1 MAKVHNTDY
10 TIRHGKL
17 NKKDEVIYREQYGK
31 ERMYTVRNPFQGP
44 ATKAQKD
51 HRSFFGKVNS
61 VVNLIMA
68 DPAQQAEWKARMD
81 EYNRSINVCVP
92 PYPKRFTTTRQY
104 VFSVISNRLK
114 QLNAANH
121 NSETEQPT
129 LPRGIKLSVAAFSDL
144 SAADIYEILKARYAV
159 FTIEQGITYLDE
171 DNIDYVST
179 HFSLRRNGQVIAYAR
194 LFPDADKEV
203 LRVGRMLTLSHDANH
218 RRSQTPRIR
227 QVAPACSNACN
238 PVLRTLWLSID
249 WQHLLRSRHPSPLH
263 GKIVITTILNLK
275 QYAFNVQ

>member
-121 NSETEQPT
+121 NFETEQPT

-203 LRVGRMLTLSHDANH
+203 LRVGRMLTLTSERGKGYGRYLMMQIIEEAKRQGFAKLRLHA
-218 RRSQTPRIR
+218 QTHAIPFYELFGF
-227 QVAPACSNACN
+227 Q
-238 PVLRTLWLSID
+238 SIGNIFSEAD
-249 WQHLLRSRHPSPLH
+249 IPHLCMEKLL
-263 GKIVITTILNLK
+263 
-275 QYAFNVQ
+275 

>member
-1 MAKVHNTDY
+1 MAKTSNIDY
-10 TIRHGKL
+10 SIRHGKL
-17 NKKDEVIYREQYGK
+17 NKKDNVIHRVRNGK
-31 ERMYTVRNPFQGP
+31 EHVYSILSPSTQP
-44 ATKAQKD
+44 ATKAQND
-51 HRSFFGKVNS
+51 HRKLFGKVNS
-61 VVNLIMA
+61 LVNIIMA

-203 LRVGRMLTLSHDANH
+203 LRVGRMLTLTSERGKGYGRYLMMQIIEEAKRQGFAKLRLHA
-218 RRSQTPRIR
+218 QTHAVPFYELFGF
-227 QVAPACSNACN
+227 Q
-238 PVLRTLWLSID
+238 SIGNIFSEAD
-249 WQHLLRSRHPSPLH
+249 IPHLCMEKSL
-263 GKIVITTILNLK
+263 
-275 QYAFNVQ
+275 

>member
-129 LPRGIKLSVAAFSDL
+129 LPRGIKLSIAAFSDL

-194 LFPDADKEV
+194 LFPDADKEM
-203 LRVGRMLTLSHDANH
+203 LRVGRMLTLTSERGKGYGRYLMMQIIEEAKRQGFAKLRLHA
-218 RRSQTPRIR
+218 QTHAIPFYELFGF
-227 QVAPACSNACN
+227 Q
-238 PVLRTLWLSID
+238 SIGNIFSEAD
-249 WQHLLRSRHPSPLH
+249 IPHLCMEKSL
-263 GKIVITTILNLK
+263 
-275 QYAFNVQ
+275 

>member
-17 NKKDEVIYREQYGK
+17 NKRDEVIYREQYGK

-203 LRVGRMLTLSHDANH
+203 LRVGRMLTLTSERGKGYGRYLMTQIIEEAKRQGFAKLRLHA
-218 RRSQTPRIR
+218 QTHAIPFYELFGFQSVGDIFSE
-227 QVAPACSNACN
+227 ADIP
-238 PVLRTLWLSID
+238 
-249 WQHLLRSRHPSPLH
+249 HLCMEKLL
-263 GKIVITTILNLK
+263 
-275 QYAFNVQ
+275 

>member
-68 DPAQQAEWKARMD
+68 DPAQQAEWKACMD

-129 LPRGIKLSVAAFSDL
+129 LPRGIKLSIAAFSDL

-194 LFPDADKEV
+194 LFPDADKEM
-203 LRVGRMLTLSHDANH
+203 LRVGRMLTLTSERGKGYGRYLMMQIIEEAKRQGFAKLRLHA
-218 RRSQTPRIR
+218 QTHAIPFYELFGF
-227 QVAPACSNACN
+227 Q
-238 PVLRTLWLSID
+238 SIGNIFSEAD
-249 WQHLLRSRHPSPLH
+249 IPHLCMEKSL
-263 GKIVITTILNLK
+263 
-275 QYAFNVQ
+275 

>member
-121 NSETEQPT
+121 NSETEQLT
-129 LPRGIKLSVAAFSDL
+129 LPRGIKLSIAAFSDL

-203 LRVGRMLTLSHDANH
+203 LRVGRMLTLTSERGKGYGRYLMMQIIEEAKRQGFAKLRLHA
-218 RRSQTPRIR
+218 QTHAIPFYELFGF
-227 QVAPACSNACN
+227 Q
-238 PVLRTLWLSID
+238 SIGNIFSEAD
-249 WQHLLRSRHPSPLH
+249 IPHLCLE
-263 GKIVITTILNLK
+263 KIL
-275 QYAFNVQ
+275 